1 MKGESNQKR
10 SNGTGRDIKISNSR
24 AMGVIVLIALLFVF
38 QVVTFVWHKVQ
49 DGPLADGDAAESAVG
64 AGAGGTSAGGT
75 CAGGAIRFGGAS
87 GMDATSAVGASAGG
101 TGAVR
106 NGTASG
112 VAVGGRFAR
121 GERFRFDP
129 NTISADSLQLLGFS
143 AKQAQ
148 SILKYRAKGGKFRYR
163 EDFSRLYVVDSAV
176 YVALEEYIALP
187 HRSSGTKGAGGVP
200 GAVQN
205 GVVGTKGV
213 QDVPGGAVVGTKE
226 GISVP
231 DAVQNGVAGT
241 KGVQDVPGGAVA
253 GTKEGISVPDAV
265 QNGVAGTKRAQNVPG
280 GAVAGTNKGV
290 FVPDGGKNAVLG
302 NTDPSGRSKG
312 NTDPSGSSSGSTDL
326 RRSGPGNTDPSGSIY
341 GRKVERNRYMCNLN
355 TADSAALVQLYG
367 IGGYYAR
374 KILHYREV
382 LGGSFV
388 DKRQLLEIEGFTQER
403 FAQIEKNV
411 FVGKEDVKGFS
422 ILNAERKALE
432 RHPYIGPYAAR
443 GIVTY
448 LKLKGK
454 ESFEDEMHLLEQ
466 LVNEKIISE
475 GNAQKLRE
483 YLLHL

>member
-49 DGPLADGDAAESAVG
+49 DGPLADGDAAESAGG
-64 AGAGGTSAGGT
+64 APAGGSSAGGT
-75 CAGGAIRFGGAS
+75 GAGGAIRFGGAS
-87 GMDATSAVGASAGG
+87 GTDATSAVGASAGG
-101 TGAVR
+101 IGSVR
-106 NGTASG
+106 NVAASG
-112 VAVGGRFAR
+112 AAVGERFAR
-121 GERFRFDP
+121 GERFAFDP

-200 GAVQN
+200 G
-205 GVVGTKGV
+205 
-213 QDVPGGAVVGTKE
+213 
-226 GISVP
+226 
-231 DAVQNGVAGT
+231 
-241 KGVQDVPGGAVA
+241 GAVA

-265 QNGVAGTKRAQNVPG
+265 QNGVAGTKGAQNVPN
-280 GAVAGTNKGV
+280 GAAAGTNIGV

-302 NTDPSGRSKG
+302 NTDPSGSSNG
-312 NTDPSGSSSGSTDL
+312 SADSSGGGGSALPSGSSNGSTDL

-374 KILHYREV
+374 KILRYREV

-388 DKRQLLEIEGFTQER
+388 DARQLLEIEGFTQER
-403 FAQIEKNV
+403 FARIEKNV
-411 FVGKEDVKGFS
+411 FVSEEDVKGFS
-422 ILNAERKALE
+422 ILNAERRALE

-454 ESFEDEMHLLEQ
+454 ESFENEMHLLEQ
-466 LVNEKIISE
+466 LVKEKIIGE
-475 GNAQKLRE
+475 ENAQKLRE

>member
-49 DGPLADGDAAESAVG
+49 DGPLADGDAAESAGG
-64 AGAGGTSAGGT
+64 APAGGSSAGGT
-75 CAGGAIRFGGAS
+75 CAGGTIRFGGAS
-87 GMDATSAVGASAGG
+87 GTDATSAVGASAGG

-143 AKQAQ
+143 AKQAR

-176 YVALEEYIALP
+176 YAALEGYIALP

-200 GAVQN
+200 G
-205 GVVGTKGV
+205 
-213 QDVPGGAVVGTKE
+213 
-226 GISVP
+226 
-231 DAVQNGVAGT
+231 AVQNGVAGT

-290 FVPDGGKNAVLG
+290 FIPYGGKNAVLG
-302 NTDPSGRSKG
+302 NTDPSESSNGSADSSG
-312 NTDPSGSSSGSTDL
+312 GGGSALPSGSSSGSTDL

-374 KILHYREV
+374 KILRYREV

-388 DKRQLLEIEGFTQER
+388 DARQLLEIEGFTQER
-403 FAQIEKNV
+403 FARIEKNV
-411 FVGKEDVKGFS
+411 FVSEEDVKGFS
-422 ILNAERKALE
+422 ILNAKRKALE

-454 ESFEDEMHLLEQ
+454 ESFENEMHLLEQ
-466 LVNEKIISE
+466 LVKEKIIGE
-475 GNAQKLRE
+475 ENAQKLRE

>member
-10 SNGTGRDIKISNSR
+10 SNGTGCDIKISNSR

-49 DGPLADGDAAESAVG
+49 DARLADEAAVE
-64 AGAGGTSAGGT
+64 SAGGAS
-75 CAGGAIRFGGAS
+75 AGGS
-87 GMDATSAVGASAGG
+87 SAGG

-112 VAVGGRFAR
+112 AVVGGRFAW
-121 GERFRFDP
+121 GERFAFDP
-129 NTISADSLQLLGFS
+129 NTISADSLQRLGFS

-176 YVALEEYIALP
+176 YAALEGYIALP
-187 HRSSGTKGAGGVP
+187 HRDS
-200 GAVQN
+200 
-205 GVVGTKGV
+205 GTKGV
-213 QDVPGGAVVGTKE
+213 QDVPGGTVVGTKE

-231 DAVQNGVAGT
+231 GVVQNGVAGT
-241 KGVQDVPGGAVA
+241 KGA
-253 GTKEGISVPDAV
+253 GS
-265 QNGVAGTKRAQNVPG
+265 VPG

-302 NTDPSGRSKG
+302 NTDPSGSSNGSADSSGGG
-312 NTDPSGSSSGSTDL
+312 NGSTDL
-326 RRSGPGNTDPSGSIY
+326 QRSGLGNTDPSGSIY

-374 KILHYREV
+374 KILRYREV

-388 DKRQLLEIEGFTQER
+388 DARQLLEIEGFTQER
-403 FAQIEKNV
+403 FARIEKNV
-411 FVGKEDVKGFS
+411 FVSEEDVKGFS

-454 ESFEDEMHLLEQ
+454 ESFENEMHLLEQ
-466 LVNEKIISE
+466 LVKEKIIGE

>member
-241 KGVQDVPGGAVA
+241 K
-253 GTKEGISVPDAV
+253 
-265 QNGVAGTKRAQNVPG
+265 RAQNVPG

>member
-1 MKGESNQKR
+1 MKGENNQKR

-49 DGPLADGDAAESAVG
+49 DARLADVATVESS
-64 AGAGGTSAGGT
+64 GGVSAGGVSAGGAG
-75 CAGGAIRFGGAS
+75 AGGAIRFGGAS
-87 GMDATSAVGASAGG
+87 GTDATNAVGAPAGG
-101 TGAVR
+101 TGAIR
-106 NGTASG
+106 NVAASG

-121 GERFRFDP
+121 GERFRFNP

-148 SILKYRAKGGKFRYR
+148 SILKYRAKGGKFRYK

-176 YVALEEYIALP
+176 YVALEGYIALP
-187 HRSSGTKGAGGVP
+187 HRGSGTKGADGVPDGAAVGTKGAGG
-200 GAVQN
+200 
-205 GVVGTKGV
+205 
-213 QDVPGGAVVGTKE
+213 
-226 GISVP
+226 
-231 DAVQNGVAGT
+231 
-241 KGVQDVPGGAVA
+241 
-253 GTKEGISVPDAV
+253 VPDAV
-265 QNGVAGTKRAQNVPG
+265 QNGVAGTKRVPDVPGGTVVGTKEGISVPGVVQNGVAGTKGAQNVPG
-280 GAVAGTNKGV
+280 GAIAGTNKGV
-290 FVPDGGKNAVLG
+290 FVPDGGKNAVA
-302 NTDPSGRSKG
+302 
-312 NTDPSGSSSGSTDL
+312 GSADSSGSN
-326 RRSGPGNTDPSGSIY
+326 SGSADSLGSGSADSSGSIY

-367 IGGYYAR
+367 IGGYFAR
-374 KILHYREV
+374 KILRYREV

-388 DKRQLLEIEGFTQER
+388 DARQLLEIEGFTQER
-403 FAQIEKNV
+403 FAKIEKNV
-411 FVGKEDVKGFS
+411 FVRTDDVKGFS

-454 ESFEDEMHLLEQ
+454 ESFENEMHLLEQ
-466 LVNEKIISE
+466 LVKEKIIGE